1 MESKILSNRLKGGST
16 RTNKHKPKDGT
27 FTLQSFVADI
37 FNVQLGVPK
46 PTIVKPSFSRD
57 WQKLKSFRKS
67 VLYSVDPKGFK
78 LHSRSTTRFAFEGES
93 YGSRV

>member
-46 PTIVKPSFSRD
+46 TN
-57 WQKLKSFRKS
+57 
-67 VLYSVDPKGFK
+67 
-78 LHSRSTTRFAFEGES
+78 HS
-93 YGSRV
+93 